1 MLPYNKNLKPF
12 SRNLRKNLTEAEN
25 LLWSQIRR
33 RQLNG
38 FRFNRQ
44 KIIGEYIVD
53 FCCHQ
58 AKLVIE
64 LDGIQH
70 YSEVG
75 NEWDKVRDD
84 FLKSLDLKV
93 LRFSN
98 EQVLCH
104 IESVI
109 KKFEKNYDRNTH
121 NSPIS

>member
-12 SRNLRKNLTEAEN
+12 SLDLRNNLTEAEN
-25 LLWSQIRR
+25 LLWSKIRL

-38 FRFNRQ
+38 LRFNRQ

-53 FCCHQ
+53 FYCHQ
-58 AKLVIE
+58 VKLVIE

-75 NEWDKVRDD
+75 KEWDEVRDD
-84 FLKSLDLKV
+84 FLKSLNLKV

-98 EQVLCH
+98 EQVLNH
-104 IESVI
+104 IDFVI
-109 KKFEKNYDRNTH
+109 KKIHENL
-121 NSPIS
+121 